1 MHLVNL
7 PYTTRQKYPAKGFKS
22 AAQGIR
28 RLTRKSAITTAAD
41 NGAINVWYG
50 DDRLWHGVISR
61 DCQHIAEVE
70 SPVKHKLGDW
80 IERAL
85 KTIG

>member
-7 PYTTRQKYPAKGFKS
+7 PYTARKKYPAKFFKTAS
-22 AAQGIR
+22 QGLR

-61 DCQHIAEVE
+61 HFCHIAEVE
-70 SPVKHKLGDW
+70 SPTKSKLLDW
-80 IERAL
+80 IQRAL
-85 KTIG
+85 VTIC